1 MRATLIDNITG
12 ERIAVRSTSRHPMSS
27 YGFPIWVDKDNNPY
41 CQVDL
46 PCDRYTVEV
55 SDTDR
60 QRKQLGDAIAKA
72 RSGKGLSLRALAKQ
86 SGITAANLS
95 RIENGKYNAGIDVIA
110 RICTAL
116 GVSLKIE

>member
-12 ERIAVRSTSRHPMSS
+12 ERIPVRSTTRHPMSS
-27 YGFPIWVDKDNNPY
+27 YGFPIWVDADNNPY

-60 QRKQLGDAIAKA
+60 QRKQLGDAITKA
-72 RSGKGLSLRALAKQ
+72 RKGKGLSVRALAKL

-95 RIENGKYNAGIDVIA
+95 RIENGNYNAGIDIIF

-116 GVSLKIE
+116 GASLRID